1 MKNYQ
6 IGAIAFTVIVQ
17 QVLFFMTVYE
27 IFSVYFVLSII
38 CFDIFMFGS
47 IIHPFLNGNE
57 RKLNLRIFLYFIL
70 IDIFMFLF
78 IYLTRPDHFPS
89 IF

>member
-1 MKNYQ
+1 MKIYQ
-6 IGAIAFTVIVQ
+6 IVAIVMAVIVQ
-17 QVLFFMTVYE
+17 QILFFMTVYE
-27 IFSVYFVLSII
+27 IFSVYFALSII

-47 IIHPFLNGNE
+47 IIHPLIHGNE
-57 RKLNLRIFLYFIL
+57 RKLNLRILLYFIL

-78 IYLTRPDHFPS
+78 VYLTRPDHFPS